1 MYVFVYTANIQ
12 TYFLKNKLLF
22 IINVSF
28 MEISKSDEK
37 FTPTVDWITEKYF
50 ELNEWLFNGRLGNCL
65 FEIYT
70 TGEGMETSLGHFRFT
85 GRGVKYNKRTRQMYY
100 TDYGQEKKIDADNFV
115 YYAKPMIGLNGN
127 YKRTEYMWLNTLAH
141 EMCHYYTY
149 MGGRRPVQAHGI
161 DFRQI
166 ASIVGIRSN
175 GIFNIKRICDAEN
188 VGELDEKIAARRQK
202 REENKKSKMTALLAF
217 RTNGDV
223 QLITTT
229 NQKLIDVVIANNNK
243 PVCKRILATND
254 KSYIE
259 YLWGEG
265 YKHNMS
271 PSKSGT
277 NYKYWSVQGEDLV
290 DEIKNY
296 DFTVL
301 RGEPMNETYQF
312 TNEDIKLMVEM
323 VLDKLKGEDNLI
335 DITPD
340 MILSDDFGLEQ

>member
-1 MYVFVYTANIQ
+1 M
-12 TYFLKNKLLF
+12 K
-22 IINVSF
+22 
-28 MEISKSDEK
+28 ISNSDEK
-37 FTPTVDWITEKYF
+37 FTPTVDWIADKYF

-65 FEIYT
+65 FEVFT
-70 TGEGMETSLGHFRFT
+70 RGEGMETSLGHFRFT
-85 GRGVKYNKRTRQMYY
+85 GRGIKYSERTGQMYY
-100 TDYGQEKKIDADNFV
+100 YTGYGEKEKIDANNFAL
-115 YYAKPMIGLNGN
+115 YTKPMIGLNGN
-127 YKRTEYMWLNTLAH
+127 YKRTEYMWLNTLVH

-202 REENKKSKMTALLAF
+202 REENKKSKMTALLVF

-229 NQKLIDVVIANNNK
+229 SQKLIDVVIANNNK

-259 YLWGEG
+259 YLWGKD

-277 NYKYWSVQGEDLV
+277 NYKYWPVQGEDLV

-340 MILSDDFGLEQ
+340 MILSDDSGLME

>member
-1 MYVFVYTANIQ
+1 
-12 TYFLKNKLLF
+12 
-22 IINVSF
+22 
-28 MEISKSDEK
+28 MEISNSDEK
-37 FTPTVDWITEKYF
+37 FTPTVDWIAEKYY
-50 ELNEWLFNGRLGNCL
+50 ELNEWLFNGRLDNCL
-65 FEIYT
+65 FEVFT
-70 TGEGMETSLGHFRFT
+70 RGEGMETSMGHFRFT
-85 GRGVKYNKRTRQMYY
+85 GRGVKYNKRTGQMYY
-100 TDYGQEKKIDADNFV
+100 YTGYGEKEKIDADNFAL
-115 YYAKPMIGLNGN
+115 YTKPMIGLNGN
-127 YKRTEYMWLNTLAH
+127 YKRTEYMWLNTLVH

-161 DFRQI
+161 YFRQI

-175 GIFNIKRICDAEN
+175 GIFDIKRLCDAEN
-188 VGELDEKIAARRQK
+188 VGELDEKIAARRQA
-202 REENKKSKMTALLAF
+202 REENKKSKMTALLVF

-243 PVCKRILATND
+243 PICKRILATND

-265 YKHNMS
+265 FKHNMS
-271 PSKSGT
+271 LSKSGT
-277 NYKYWSVQGEDLV
+277 NYKYWPVQGEDLV

-301 RGEPMNETYQF
+301 KGEPMNEAYQF
-312 TNEDIKLMVEM
+312 TNEDIKLLVEM
-323 VLDKLKGEDNLI
+323 VLDRIKEKENDMV

-340 MILSDDFGLEQ
+340 MILSDDSTIV

>member
-1 MYVFVYTANIQ
+1 M
-12 TYFLKNKLLF
+12 K
-22 IINVSF
+22 
-28 MEISKSDEK
+28 ISNSDEK
-37 FTPTVDWITEKYF
+37 FTPTVDWIADKYF

-65 FEIYT
+65 FEVFT
-70 TGEGMETSLGHFRFT
+70 RGEGMETSLGHFRLT
-85 GRGVKYNKRTRQMYY
+85 GRSVKYNKRTRQMFYVGY
-100 TDYGQEKKIDADNFV
+100 DHKENIDADNFA
-115 YYAKPMIGLNGN
+115 YYKENINADNFAYYTKPMIGLNGN
-127 YKRTEYMWLNTLAH
+127 YKRTEHMWLNTLVH

-149 MGGRRPVQAHGI
+149 MGGRVPIQAHGI
-161 DFRQI
+161 EFRQI
-166 ASIVGIRSN
+166 GQIVGIRSN
-175 GIFNIKRICDAEN
+175 GIFDIKRLCDAEN
-188 VGELDEKIAARRQK
+188 AGELDGKIASRRQA
-202 REENKKSKMTALLAF
+202 RDENKKSKMTALLVF

-229 NQKLIDVVIANNNK
+229 YQKIIDVVIANNNK
-243 PVCKRILATND
+243 PICKRILATND

-301 RGEPMNETYQF
+301 KGEPMNEAYQF

-323 VLDKLKGEDNLI
+323 VLDRLKGEDNLI

-340 MILSDDFGLEQ
+340 MILSDDSGLER

>member
-1 MYVFVYTANIQ
+1 
-12 TYFLKNKLLF
+12 
-22 IINVSF
+22 

-37 FTPTVDWITEKYF
+37 FTPTVDWIADKYF

-65 FEIYT
+65 FEVFT
-70 TGEGMETSLGHFRFT
+70 RGEGMETSMGHFRFT
-85 GRGVKYNKRTRQMYY
+85 GRGIKYSERTGQMYY
-100 TDYGQEKKIDADNFV
+100 YPDYGQKEKIDADNFAL
-115 YYAKPMIGLNGN
+115 YTKPMIGLNGN
-127 YKRTEYMWLNTLAH
+127 YKRTEYMWLNTLVH

-166 ASIVGIRSN
+166 SSIVGIRSN

-188 VGELDEKIAARRQK
+188 AGELDEKIAARRQA
-202 REENKKSKMTALLAF
+202 RDENKKSKMTALLVF

-229 NQKLIDVVIANNNK
+229 YQKIIDVVIANNNK

-265 YKHNMS
+265 YKHNIS

-301 RGEPMNETYQF
+301 KGEPMNEAYQF

-323 VLDKLKGEDNLI
+323 VLDRLKGEDNLI

-340 MILSDDFGLEQ
+340 MILSDDSGLER

>member
-1 MYVFVYTANIQ
+1 M
-12 TYFLKNKLLF
+12 K
-22 IINVSF
+22 
-28 MEISKSDEK
+28 ISNSDEK
-37 FTPTVDWITEKYF
+37 FTPTVDWIADKYF

-65 FEIYT
+65 FEVFT
-70 TGEGMETSLGHFRFT
+70 RGEGMETSLGHFRFT
-85 GRGVKYNKRTRQMYY
+85 GRGIKYSERTGQMYY
-100 TDYGQEKKIDADNFV
+100 YTGYGEKEKIDANNFAL
-115 YYAKPMIGLNGN
+115 YTKPMIGLNGN
-127 YKRTEYMWLNTLAH
+127 YKRTEYMWLNTLVH

-166 ASIVGIRSN
+166 SSIVGIRSN

-202 REENKKSKMTALLAF
+202 REENKKSKMTALLVF

-229 NQKLIDVVIANNNK
+229 SQKLIDVVIANNNK
-243 PVCKRILATND
+243 PICKRILATND

-259 YLWGEG
+259 YLWGKD

-277 NYKYWSVQGEDLV
+277 NYKYWPVQGEDLV

-340 MILSDDFGLEQ
+340 MILSDDSGLME

>member
-1 MYVFVYTANIQ
+1 
-12 TYFLKNKLLF
+12 
-22 IINVSF
+22 
-28 MEISKSDEK
+28 MEISNSDEK
-37 FTPTVDWITEKYF
+37 FTPTVDWIAEKYY
-50 ELNEWLFNGRLGNCL
+50 ELNEWLFNGRLDNCL
-65 FEIYT
+65 FEVFT
-70 TGEGMETSLGHFRFT
+70 RGEGMETSMGHFRLT
-85 GRGVKYNKRTRQMYY
+85 GRGVKYNKKTGQMYY
-100 TDYGQEKKIDADNFV
+100 YTGYGEKEKIDADNFAL
-115 YYAKPMIGLNGN
+115 YTKPMIGLNGN
-127 YKRTEYMWLNTLAH
+127 YKRTEYMWLNTLVH

-161 DFRQI
+161 YFRQI
-166 ASIVGIRSN
+166 ASIVVIRSN
-175 GIFNIKRICDAEN
+175 GIFDIKRLCDAEN
-188 VGELDEKIAARRQK
+188 AGELDEKIAARRQA
-202 REENKKSKMTALLAF
+202 REENKKSKMTALLVF

-243 PVCKRILATND
+243 PICKRILATND

-265 YKHNMS
+265 FKHNMS
-271 PSKSGT
+271 LSKSST
-277 NYKYWSVQGEDLV
+277 KYKYWPVQGENLV

-301 RGEPMNETYQF
+301 KGEPMNEAYQF

-323 VLDKLKGEDNLI
+323 VLDRIKEKENDMV

-340 MILSDDFGLEQ
+340 MILSDDSGLER

>member
-1 MYVFVYTANIQ
+1 M
-12 TYFLKNKLLF
+12 K
-22 IINVSF
+22 
-28 MEISKSDEK
+28 ISNSDEK
-37 FTPTVDWITEKYF
+37 FTPTVDWIADKYF

-65 FEIYT
+65 FEVFT
-70 TGEGMETSLGHFRFT
+70 RGEGMETSLGHFRFT
-85 GRGVKYNKRTRQMYY
+85 GRGIKYSERTGQMYY
-100 TDYGQEKKIDADNFV
+100 YTGYGEKEKIDANNFAL
-115 YYAKPMIGLNGN
+115 YTKPMIGLNGN
-127 YKRTEYMWLNTLAH
+127 YKRTEYMWLNTLVH

-202 REENKKSKMTALLAF
+202 REENKKSKMTALLVF

-229 NQKLIDVVIANNNK
+229 SQKLIDVVIANNNK
-243 PVCKRILATND
+243 PICKRILATND

-259 YLWGEG
+259 YLWGKD

-271 PSKSGT
+271 PSKNGT
-277 NYKYWSVQGEDLV
+277 NYKYWPVQGEDLV

-340 MILSDDFGLEQ
+340 MILSDDFGLER

>member
-1 MYVFVYTANIQ
+1 M
-12 TYFLKNKLLF
+12 K
-22 IINVSF
+22 
-28 MEISKSDEK
+28 ISNSDEK
-37 FTPTVDWITEKYF
+37 FTPTVDWIADKYF

-65 FEIYT
+65 FEVFT
-70 TGEGMETSLGHFRFT
+70 RGEGMETSLGHFRFT
-85 GRGVKYNKRTRQMYY
+85 GRGIKYSERTGQMYY
-100 TDYGQEKKIDADNFV
+100 YTGYGEKEKIDANNFAL
-115 YYAKPMIGLNGN
+115 YTKPMIGLNGN
-127 YKRTEYMWLNTLAH
+127 YKRTEYMWLNTLVH

-161 DFRQI
+161 DFRQM

-175 GIFNIKRICDAEN
+175 GIFNIKRLCDAEN

-202 REENKKSKMTALLAF
+202 REENKKSKMTALLVF

-229 NQKLIDVVIANNNK
+229 SQKLIDIVIANNNK
-243 PVCKRILATND
+243 PICKRILATND

-259 YLWGEG
+259 YLWGKD

-277 NYKYWSVQGEDLV
+277 NYKYWPVQGEDLV

-340 MILSDDFGLEQ
+340 MILSDDSGLME

>member
-1 MYVFVYTANIQ
+1 M
-12 TYFLKNKLLF
+12 K
-22 IINVSF
+22 
-28 MEISKSDEK
+28 ISNSDEK
-37 FTPTVDWITEKYF
+37 FTPTVDWIADKYF

-65 FEIYT
+65 FEVFT
-70 TGEGMETSLGHFRFT
+70 RGEGMETSLGHFRFT
-85 GRGVKYNKRTRQMYY
+85 GRGIKYSERTGQMYY
-100 TDYGQEKKIDADNFV
+100 YTGYGEKEKIDADNFAL
-115 YYAKPMIGLNGN
+115 YTKPMIGLNGN
-127 YKRTEYMWLNTLAH
+127 YKRTEYMWLNTLVH

-149 MGGRRPVQAHGI
+149 MNGRRPVQAHGI

-188 VGELDEKIAARRQK
+188 VGELDEKIAARRQA
-202 REENKKSKMTALLAF
+202 REENKKSKMTALLVF

-243 PVCKRILATND
+243 PICKRILATND

-265 YKHNMS
+265 FKHNMS
-271 PSKSGT
+271 LSKSST

-323 VLDKLKGEDNLI
+323 VLDRLKGEDNLI

-340 MILSDDFGLEQ
+340 MILSDDGTIV

>member
-22 IINVSF
+22 IINVLF

-50 ELNEWLFNGRLGNCL
+50 ELNGWLFNGRLGNCL

-149 MGGRRPVQAHGI
+149 MKGRVPVQAHGI
-161 DFRQI
+161 EFRQI

-175 GIFNIKRICDAEN
+175 GIFDIKRLCDAEN
-188 VGELDEKIAARRQK
+188 AGELDGKIAAKRQA
-202 REENKKSKMTALLAF
+202 RDDKKKNNMTALF
-217 RTNGDV
+217 IFMKNGEIRLV
-223 QLITTT
+223 TTT
-229 NQKLIDVVIANNNK
+229 KQSLIDEIVSESNGLLCKKIVATSDANF
-243 PVCKRILATND
+243 
-254 KSYIE
+254 IE
-259 YLWGEG
+259 YLWSLG
-265 YKHNMS
+265 YKKNMLTYRYWPLKDNSILDELKKYKTETIKSYENMS
-271 PSKSGT
+271 ENIQLT
-277 NYKYWSVQGEDLV
+277 
-290 DEIKNY
+290 
-296 DFTVL
+296 
-301 RGEPMNETYQF
+301 M
-312 TNEDIKLMVEM
+312 EDINFMVENA
-323 VLDKLKGEDNLI
+323 LNKILGKENDLA

-340 MILSDDFGLEQ
+340 MILSDDGGLME

>member
-1 MYVFVYTANIQ
+1 
-12 TYFLKNKLLF
+12 
-22 IINVSF
+22 
-28 MEISKSDEK
+28 MEISNSDEK
-37 FTPTVDWITEKYF
+37 FTPTVDWIAEKYY
-50 ELNEWLFNGRLGNCL
+50 ELNEWLFNGRLDNCL
-65 FEIYT
+65 FEVFT
-70 TGEGMETSLGHFRFT
+70 RGEGMETSMGHFRLT
-85 GRGVKYNKRTRQMYY
+85 GRGVKYNKKTGQMYY
-100 TDYGQEKKIDADNFV
+100 YTGYGEKEKIDADNFAL
-115 YYAKPMIGLNGN
+115 YTKPMIGLNGN
-127 YKRTEYMWLNTLAH
+127 YKRTEYMWLNTLVH

-161 DFRQI
+161 YFRQI

-175 GIFNIKRICDAEN
+175 GIFDIKRLCDAEN
-188 VGELDEKIAARRQK
+188 AGELDEKIAARRQA
-202 REENKKSKMTALLAF
+202 REENKKSKMTALLVF

-243 PVCKRILATND
+243 PICKRILATND

-265 YKHNMS
+265 FKHNMGL
-271 PSKSGT
+271 SKSST
-277 NYKYWSVQGEDLV
+277 KYKYWPVQGENLV

-301 RGEPMNETYQF
+301 KGEPMNEAYQF

-323 VLDKLKGEDNLI
+323 VLDRIKEKENDMV

-340 MILSDDFGLEQ
+340 MILSDDSGLER

>member
-1 MYVFVYTANIQ
+1 
-12 TYFLKNKLLF
+12 
-22 IINVSF
+22 
-28 MEISKSDEK
+28 MEISNSDEK
-37 FTPTVDWITEKYF
+37 FTPTVDWIAEKYY
-50 ELNEWLFNGRLGNCL
+50 ELNEWLFNGRLDNCL
-65 FEIYT
+65 FEVFT
-70 TGEGMETSLGHFRFT
+70 RGEGMETSMGHFRLT
-85 GRGVKYNKRTRQMYY
+85 GRGVKYNKRTGQMYY
-100 TDYGQEKKIDADNFV
+100 YTGYGEKEKIDADNF
-115 YYAKPMIGLNGN
+115 ALCTKPMIGLNGN
-127 YKRTEYMWLNTLAH
+127 YKRTEYMWLNTLVH

-161 DFRQI
+161 YFRQI

-175 GIFNIKRICDAEN
+175 GIFDIKRLCDAEN
-188 VGELDEKIAARRQK
+188 AGELDEKIAARRQA
-202 REENKKSKMTALLAF
+202 REENKKSKMTALLVF

-243 PVCKRILATND
+243 PICKRILATND

-265 YKHNMS
+265 FKHNMS
-271 PSKSGT
+271 LSKSST
-277 NYKYWSVQGEDLV
+277 KYKYWPVQGEDLV

-301 RGEPMNETYQF
+301 KGEPMNETYQF

-323 VLDKLKGEDNLI
+323 VLDRIKEKENDMV

-340 MILSDDFGLEQ
+340 MILSDDSTIV

>member
-1 MYVFVYTANIQ
+1 
-12 TYFLKNKLLF
+12 
-22 IINVSF
+22 
-28 MEISKSDEK
+28 MEISNSDEK

-65 FEIYT
+65 FEVFT
-70 TGEGMETSLGHFRFT
+70 RGEGMETSLGHFRLT
-85 GRGVKYNKRTRQMYY
+85 GRSVKYNKRTRQMFYVGY
-100 TDYGQEKKIDADNFV
+100 DHKENIDADNFA
-115 YYAKPMIGLNGN
+115 YYTKPMIGLNGN
-127 YKRTEYMWLNTLAH
+127 YKRTEHMWLNTLVH

-149 MGGRRPVQAHGI
+149 MGGRVPIQAHGTE
-161 DFRQI
+161 FRQI

-175 GIFNIKRICDAEN
+175 GIFDIKRLTDAEN
-188 VGELDEKIAARRQK
+188 AGDLDEKIAARRQK
-202 REENKKSKMTALLAF
+202 REENKKSKMTALLVF

-243 PVCKRILATND
+243 PICKRILATND

-259 YLWGEG
+259 YLWEEG
-265 YKHNMS
+265 YKHNIS

-301 RGEPMNETYQF
+301 KGEPMNETYQF

-323 VLDKLKGEDNLI
+323 VLDRIKGKENDLV

-340 MILSDDFGLEQ
+340 MILSDDSGLER

>member
-1 MYVFVYTANIQ
+1 M
-12 TYFLKNKLLF
+12 K
-22 IINVSF
+22 
-28 MEISKSDEK
+28 ISNSDEK
-37 FTPTVDWITEKYF
+37 FTPTVDWIADKYF

-65 FEIYT
+65 FEVFT
-70 TGEGMETSLGHFRFT
+70 RGEGMETSLGHFRFT
-85 GRGVKYNKRTRQMYY
+85 GRGIKYSERTGQMYY
-100 TDYGQEKKIDADNFV
+100 YTGYGEKEKIDANNFAL
-115 YYAKPMIGLNGN
+115 YTKPMIGLNGN
-127 YKRTEYMWLNTLAH
+127 YKRTEYMWLNTLVH

-202 REENKKSKMTALLAF
+202 REENKKSKMTALLVF

-229 NQKLIDVVIANNNK
+229 YQKIIDAVIANNNK
-243 PVCKRILATND
+243 PICKRILATND

-265 YKHNMS
+265 YKHNIS

-277 NYKYWSVQGEDLV
+277 NYKYWPVQGEDLV

-340 MILSDDFGLEQ
+340 MILSDDSGLME

>member
-1 MYVFVYTANIQ
+1 
-12 TYFLKNKLLF
+12 
-22 IINVSF
+22 
-28 MEISKSDEK
+28 MEISNSDEK
-37 FTPTVDWITEKYF
+37 FTPTVDWIAEKYY
-50 ELNEWLFNGRLGNCL
+50 ELNEWLFNGRLDNCL
-65 FEIYT
+65 FEVFT
-70 TGEGMETSLGHFRFT
+70 RGEGMETSMGHFRFT
-85 GRGVKYNKRTRQMYY
+85 GRGVKYNKKTGQMYY
-100 TDYGQEKKIDADNFV
+100 YTGYGEKEKIDADNFAL
-115 YYAKPMIGLNGN
+115 YTKPMIGLNGN
-127 YKRTEYMWLNTLAH
+127 YKRTEYMWLNTLVH

-161 DFRQI
+161 YFRQI

-175 GIFNIKRICDAEN
+175 GIFDIKRLCDAEN
-188 VGELDEKIAARRQK
+188 AGELDEKIAARRQA
-202 REENKKSKMTALLAF
+202 REENKKSKMTALLVF

-243 PVCKRILATND
+243 PICKRILATND

-265 YKHNMS
+265 FKHNMS
-271 PSKSGT
+271 LSKSST
-277 NYKYWSVQGEDLV
+277 KYKYWPVQGENLV

-301 RGEPMNETYQF
+301 KGEPMNEAYQF

-323 VLDKLKGEDNLI
+323 VLDRIKEKENDMV

-340 MILSDDFGLEQ
+340 MILSDDSGLER